1 MNKRLTNALAKRAR
15 AHIVAHENGRLIVRG
30 PEINGGG
37 IVCTLHGDPL
47 HSATFEQALA
57 IAAALDRLA
66 RRITPEN

>member
-15 AHIVAHENGRLIVRG
+15 SHLVSHDNGRLIVRE
-30 PEINGGG
+30 PEINGRG

-47 HSATFEQALA
+47 HSATLEQAFA

-66 RRITPEN
+66 KRINHEN